1 MGSRE
6 DWITFNKGQSK
17 QFTIQLRGTAIRY
30 RIILPSI
37 ALKSGTPP
45 FIALTREKTDRVI
58 IRDISIQI
66 KSHDSNIADDK

>member
-1 MGSRE
+1 MDSYNVIGGWGVE

-45 FIALTREKTDRVI
+45 LL
-58 IRDISIQI
+58 
-66 KSHDSNIADDK
+66 H

>member
-30 RIILPSI
+30 RIILPSV
-37 ALKSGTPP
+37 ALKSGTHP
-45 FIALTREKTDRVI
+45 FVTSTGENTY
-58 IRDISIQI
+58 
-66 KSHDSNIADDK
+66 